1 MDMKKFLAQYT
12 ENLLESL
19 KDHSFHID
27 SVSWICDLC
36 PLKEQCIKDSKENP
50 DDCATCGQYMKKSV
64 TDGAEY
70 KA

>member
-36 PLKEQCIKDSKENP
+36 PLKEQCINDSKENP
-50 DDCATCGQYMKKSV
+50 DDCATCGQYIKKSV
-64 TDGAEY
+64 TDGSEY

>member
-36 PLKEQCIKDSKENP
+36 PLKEQCINDSKENP
-50 DDCATCGQYMKKSV
+50 DDCATCGQYIKKSV

>member
-1 MDMKKFLAQYT
+1 MKKFLAQYT

-36 PLKEQCIKDSKENP
+36 PLKEQCINDSKENP
-50 DDCATCGQYMKKSV
+50 DDCATCGQYIKKSV

>member
-36 PLKEQCIKDSKENP
+36 PLQEQCINDSKENP